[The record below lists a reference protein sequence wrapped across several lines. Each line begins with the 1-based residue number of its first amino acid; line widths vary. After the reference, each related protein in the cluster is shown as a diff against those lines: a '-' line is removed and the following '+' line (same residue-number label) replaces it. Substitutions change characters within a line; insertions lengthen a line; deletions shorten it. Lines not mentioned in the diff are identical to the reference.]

1 MGFISLGGLIK
12 MFNTKYNR
20 LINKIERM
28 KERLEDEIHNR
39 DMSIHQSIMNQ
50 LHKKATKVTL
60 TEIKCNVDKEI
71 FKIKLEVLNE
81 ILK

>member
-1 MGFISLGGLIK
+1 
-12 MFNTKYNR
+12 MFDTKYDR
-20 LINKIERM
+20 LVEKIERI
-28 KERLEDEIHNR
+28 KGRLEDEMHNR

-50 LHKKATKVTL
+50 LPKKTSKVTL

-81 ILK
+81 VVR